1 MEDWLNGRDFGQS
14 LISLQLAAVALADM
28 NDTIA
33 YVQYLNRL
41 YEKTRSQLLHDGCRG
56 TCCVRS
62 AGLLYETQYLNRFMG
77 RMCNGEHFSS
87 GFCIWYGYGVVSD

>member
-1 MEDWLNGRDFGQS
+1 M
-14 LISLQLAAVALADM
+14 LIAAVPVVAIHGGLAEWQRFRSVLDIVPAGGLALADM

-62 AGLLYETQYLNRFMG
+62 AGLL
-77 RMCNGEHFSS
+77 
-87 GFCIWYGYGVVSD
+87 